1 MKRATQCGLLLAVL
15 GCSAANVCADA
26 GGDYKVILDRNPFGL
41 KPAPLPPPPQT
52 NAPPETPTKFK
63 LSGLTALF
71 KPPRAMF
78 VNEGVPGKPEYI
90 SLPEGQGGGGI
101 LVLSNGINFAAGTV
115 RVIIAGEERTLSF
128 EKDGVKPAVG
138 SPLMPAPGGAP
149 ARFTGGYNPQPA
161 TLGGTTISQPSAV
174 PVNFNQ
180 IPSGVS
186 PQGGAGAIPP
196 PAITPNTARIPRFGQ
211 ATEVVPIVVPFAN
224 AGNQTSPPPA
234 PPVDPV
240 VQAVTME
247 VQRAATKKQVDA
259 GQLPPLPPTDLSG
272 R

>member
-1 MKRATQCGLLLAVL
+1 MKRATHCGLLLAL
-15 GCSAANVCADA
+15 IGYSAANVCADA
-26 GGDYKVILDRNPFGL
+26 VGDYKVILDRNPFGL

-138 SPLMPAPGGAP
+138 SPLMSAPGGAP
-149 ARFTGGYNPQPA
+149 LRFTGGYNPPPA
-161 TLGGTTISQPSAV
+161 TLGGTTMSQPSAV

-180 IPSGVS
+180 IPSGLS
-186 PQGGAGAIPP
+186 PQGVSGAIPP
-196 PAITPNTARIPRFGQ
+196 PATTPNTARIPRLGPSTTADSF
-211 ATEVVPIVVPFAN
+211 VVPIGN

-234 PPVDPV
+234 PKVDPGE
-240 VQAVTME
+240 QALRME
-247 VQRAATKKQVDA
+247 ISQKVYEQTPGAF
-259 GQLPPLPPTDLSG
+259 PPLPPSDLRG

>member
-26 GGDYKVILDRNPFGL
+26 VGDYKVILDRNPFGL
-41 KPAPLPPPPQT
+41 KPTPLPQPPQT

-149 ARFTGGYNPQPA
+149 ARFTGGYNPPPA

-211 ATEVVPIVVPFAN
+211 ATEVVPFAN

>member
-26 GGDYKVILDRNPFGL
+26 VGDYKVILDRNPFGL
-41 KPAPLPPPPQT
+41 KPTPLPPPPQT

-128 EKDGVKPAVG
+128 EKDGLKPAVG
-138 SPLMPAPGGAP
+138 SPLMSAPGGAP
-149 ARFTGGYNPQPA
+149 LRFTGGYNPAPA
-161 TLGGTTISQPSAV
+161 APVV
-174 PVNFNQ
+174 PGNFNQ
-180 IPSGVS
+180 LPSGVPS
-186 PQGGAGAIPP
+186 LGAPGAIPP
-196 PAITPNTARIPRFGQ
+196 PAAMPPNTARIPRSGTGTSADSF
-211 ATEVVPIVVPFAN
+211 VVPIGN

-234 PPVDPV
+234 PKVDPGE
-240 VQAVTME
+240 QALRME
-247 VQRAATKKQVDA
+247 ISQKIYEQTPGAF
-259 GQLPPLPPTDLSG
+259 PPLPPSDLRG